1 VDDVRANA
9 GTIAI
14 RMSIRTELDRWLAV
28 ESPHLPQYSHHA
40 QMIGSVILLLTIAVI
55 AVVVLVVLWGRRGR

>member
-1 VDDVRANA
+1 
-9 GTIAI
+9 
-14 RMSIRTELDRWLAV
+14 MSIRTELDRWLAV

-55 AVVVLVVLWGRRGR
+55 AVVVLVALWGRRGR